1 MKGVQLTDRMK
12 QVEKRERTIIRLR
25 ARKTD
30 ENEQKSGRKREN
42 GGIVPYNTTAGSEF
56 RDMRNTY

>member
-12 QVEKRERTIIRLR
+12 EKEKRERTKIRLR

-30 ENEQKSGRKREN
+30 ENEQKSGRKRDK
-42 GGIVPYNTTAGSEF
+42 GGIVPYNTIAGSEF
-56 RDMRNTY
+56 KDMRNTY